1 MKKAFKALFGDLSP
15 WGKFWTVLG
24 LATLA
29 AAATMSFE
37 FGSGVSRAH
46 ALFLACLS
54 FVTAFAPEAAY
65 EQWNSH
71 KRGIAI
77 AIAALC
83 APLFAI
89 EFFSHAGYTAGLR
102 GSNIEGAMVQNTKWE
117 GAQEAS
123 KEDKSNLELWK
134 RQLATLMEQNAWAA
148 TVKADGMRSELATLK
163 DRIDQEKAGN
173 RGRKAGC
180 GKECERLQ
188 NEANAI
194 EQRIATAEQAADLS
208 KRIEATQRILD
219 KKRETAANTGHVSS
233 PVEHQQRFLSKAV
246 AIFGTG
252 SLKPTEYIDAGA
264 EQSVNLAMAL
274 AGTGLPALA
283 LFIAGLY
290 RREEDRERFTHSTPL
305 RPSPSLPSV
314 IGIPQT
320 NHTREVVKEDPRALE
335 ALIGLRRL
343 IEARHGAAHA

>member
-1 MKKAFKALFGDLSP
+1 MKSAFKALFGNLSP

-54 FVTAFAPEAAY
+54 FVTAFAPEAAFG
-65 EQWNSH
+65 QWEKNR
-71 KRGIAI
+71 KGIGVAI
-77 AIAALC
+77 ALLC
-83 APLFAI
+83 TPLFAI

-102 GSNIEGAMVQNTKWE
+102 GSNIEGAQVQNARYD
-117 GAQEAS
+117 GAQEAA
-123 KEDKSNLELWK
+123 KEDKANLEMWK
-134 RQLATLMEQNAWAA
+134 RQLATLMELDAWTA
-148 TVKADGMRSELATLK
+148 TVKADGLREELATLK
-163 DRIDQEKAGN
+163 GRIEEEKKGT

-188 NEANAI
+188 DEMKLVAERLGKV
-194 EQRIATAEQAADLS
+194 EQREDLS

-219 KKRETAANTGHVSS
+219 KKRDVASATEHKSS

-252 SLKPTEYIDAGA
+252 SLKPTEYIDAGT

-290 RREEDRERFTHSTPL
+290 RRAEDEERSKAA
-305 RPSPSLPSV
+305 SPTFAS
-314 IGIPQT
+314 T
-320 NHTREVVKEDPRALE
+320 NHTHTRETVKENPQALIALANLRGRLE
-335 ALIGLRRL
+335 ARGF
-343 IEARHGAAHA
+343 GVAA